1 MQKQDH
7 GGRVIGSN
15 LHNPEFAKMAET
27 FGATGVL
34 VNGPADL
41 EPALRE
47 AFARSGPTIIEVRVG
62 EMSEPWRHI
71 LMPKVR

>member
-1 MQKQDH
+1 
-7 GGRVIGSN
+7 
-15 LHNPEFAKMAET
+15 MAEN

-34 VNGPADL
+34 VTGPADL

-62 EMSEPWRHI
+62 EMAEPWRHI